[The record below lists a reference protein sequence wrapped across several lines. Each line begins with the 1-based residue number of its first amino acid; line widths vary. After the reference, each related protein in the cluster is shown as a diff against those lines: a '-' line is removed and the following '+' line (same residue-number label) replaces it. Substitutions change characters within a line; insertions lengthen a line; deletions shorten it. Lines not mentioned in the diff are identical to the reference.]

1 MYAREMS
8 HEEIIG
14 TTTLNVCVN
23 AIRDSADKLARKLTK
38 EQKRTIEQSAA
49 NLADVVKQLIE
60 GEGDEDQAEMIK
72 RRMSRLKL
80 QFGVVR
86 KHPEDLVI
94 MTMEDAQTLLAPVLE
109 RCDLD
114 CPCVECT
121 PDGEQSVRR
130 AMVKGCETRKALKR
144 LGLAEVGLSME
155 CPYQYIVGNKGRGGK
170 C

>member
-1 MYAREMS
+1 MHDREMS

-23 AIRDSADKLARKLTK
+23 AIRDNVKKLSRRLTDD
-38 EQKRTIEQSAA
+38 QKRAVEKSAA
-49 NLADVVKQLIE
+49 QVAEVVKQLIE
-60 GEGDEDQAEMIK
+60 GDGDEDQREMIL

-80 QFGVVR
+80 QFGMVR
-86 KHPEDLVI
+86 KHPEDLVV
-94 MTMEDAQTLLAPVLE
+94 MTMEDAQTLLAPVLD

-121 PDGEQSVRR
+121 SDGERTVRR

-144 LGLAEVGLSME
+144 LGLAEVGLSMD
-155 CPYQYIVGNKGRGGK
+155 CPYQYIVADKGRAGK
-170 C
+170 

>member
-1 MYAREMS
+1 MNAREMS

-23 AIRDSADKLARKLTK
+23 AIRDSADKLARRLTE
-38 EQKRTIEQSAA
+38 EQKQTIRQSADR
-49 NLADVVKQLIE
+49 LAEVVRQLIE
-60 GEGDEDQAEMIK
+60 GEGDEDQREMIL

-86 KHPEDLVI
+86 KHPEDLII
-94 MTMEDAQTLLAPVLE
+94 MTEKDAQTLLAPVLD

-121 PDGEQSVRR
+121 EDGERSVRR

-155 CPYQYIVGNKGRGGK
+155 CPYQYIVADKGRA
-170 C
+170 

>member
-1 MYAREMS
+1 MHTREMS

-23 AIRDSADKLARKLTK
+23 AIRDSADKLARRLTE
-38 EQKRTIEQSAA
+38 EQKRTIEQSAH

-60 GEGDEDQAEMIK
+60 GEGDEDQREMIL

-121 PDGEQSVRR
+121 PDGERSVRR

-155 CPYQYIVGNKGRGGK
+155 CPYQYIVAGKGRAGK
-170 C
+170 